1 MSNTN
6 VQRDILVVG
15 AGPVGLTAA
24 LALRAEGLPVTV
36 LEAGTED
43 RQRPGSRAIFYHRQT
58 LEFWEKMRPGLG
70 WDIAREGLVWTT
82 KRTFWG
88 ENQVY
93 ERTYPLPRTDV
104 LPHSTNLGQTDVE
117 RILLRHCKE
126 AGVKFAWNQEIA
138 NATTDETGVRLV
150 TTEGREW
157 QAPYAIVCDGA
168 RSVVRKSVGI
178 ELEGPRIEDA
188 FVIVDV
194 AEDPAAPI
202 RPERLYYYEHPAV
215 EKRNVLLVPFR
226 NGIRADI
233 QLRLGDDPNRFNS
246 PEGVKR
252 WISQVL
258 PAKYAER
265 VTWISTYNFLQ
276 VVANS
281 FTDKHRRVVLAGEA
295 AHLFAPFGARGLN
308 SGVPD
313 AVAAARGIK
322 QALTTSN
329 AAEASRAIEQAA
341 NERREAALY
350 NRNASNLALEHMRAR
365 DWRTRLKR
373 AWSVRLARRGM
384 KAGSYLDSA
393 PFGPRAAVTTA
404 AKGTDGIY

>member
-1 MSNTN
+1 MSDSMINGN
-6 VQRDILVVG
+6 VIVVG

-43 RQRPGSRAIFYHRQT
+43 RVRPGSRAIFYHRQT
-58 LEFWEKMRPGLG
+58 LEFWESMRPGLG
-70 WDIAREGLVWTT
+70 WDIARAGLVWST

-88 ENQVY
+88 ERQVY
-93 ERTYPLPRTDV
+93 ERTYPPPREDV

-117 RILLRHCKE
+117 RILLRHCKD
-126 AGVKFAWNQEIA
+126 AGVTFAWNQEIA
-138 NATTDETGVRLV
+138 SATTDADGVELV
-150 TTEGREW
+150 TAEGRKW
-157 QAPYAIVCDGA
+157 RAPYVVACDGA
-168 RSVVRKSVGI
+168 RSMVRKSLGI

-194 AEDPAAPI
+194 AEDPEAPM
-202 RPERLYYYEHPAV
+202 RPERLYFYEHPAV
-215 EKRNVLLVPFR
+215 EKRNVLIVPFR

-252 WISQVL
+252 WIARVL
-258 PAKYAER
+258 PEKYADR

-276 VVANS
+276 VVASS
-281 FTDKHRRVVLAGEA
+281 FTDTNRRVLLAGEA

-313 AVAAARGIK
+313 AVAAAKAIK
-322 QALTTSN
+322 QALQSSS
-329 AAEASRAIEQAA
+329 ADEARRAIEAAA
-341 NERREAALY
+341 NERRDAALY

-365 DWRTRLKR
+365 DWRIRLR
-373 AWSVRLARRGM
+373 RSWSAMIAHYGAR
-384 KAGSYLDSA
+384 KGSYLDSA
-393 PFGPRAAVTTA
+393 PFGPRAA
-404 AKGTDGIY
+404 AKGRADAIY

>member
-1 MSNTN
+1 MSISSTERE
-6 VQRDILVVG
+6 VLVVG

-43 RQRPGSRAIFYHRQT
+43 RERPGSRAIFYHRQT

-70 WDIAREGLVWTT
+70 WDIARAGLVWST

-88 ENQVY
+88 EHQVY
-93 ERTYPLPRTDV
+93 ERTYPPPNPNV

-117 RILLRHCKE
+117 RILLRHCKD
-126 AGVKFAWNQEIA
+126 AGVKFAWNQEVKNA
-138 NATTDETGVRLV
+138 STDPEGVTLATTD
-150 TTEGREW
+150 GREW
-157 QAPYAIVCDGA
+157 RAPYVIACDGA
-168 RSVVRKSVGI
+168 RSVVRKCVGI
-178 ELEGPRIEDA
+178 ELQGPRIEDA

-194 AEDPAAPI
+194 AEDPEAPI
-202 RPERLYYYEHPAV
+202 RPERLYFYEHPAV
-215 EKRNVLLVPFR
+215 EKRNVLIVPFR

-233 QLRLGDDPNRFNS
+233 QLRRGDDPSRFNT
-246 PEGVKR
+246 PEGVKN
-252 WISQVL
+252 WISRVL
-258 PAKYAER
+258 PPKYADR
-265 VTWISTYNFLQ
+265 VTWISTYHFLQ

-281 FTDKHRRVVLAGEA
+281 FTDANRRVILAGEA

-313 AVAAARGIK
+313 VVAAARGIK
-322 QALTTSN
+322 RALTAN
-329 AAEASRAIEQAA
+329 HPDEARRVIEEAA

-365 DWRTRLKR
+365 DWRTRLRR
-373 AWSVRLARRGM
+373 AWSVKLARTGM
-384 KAGSYLDSA
+384 KAGQYLDSA
-393 PFGPRAAVTTA
+393 PFGPRAA
-404 AKGTDGIY
+404 AKGTEAIY

>member
-1 MSNTN
+1 MSDSN
-6 VQRDILVVG
+6 VQRDVLVVG

-58 LEFWEKMRPGLG
+58 LEFWENMRPGLG
-70 WDIAREGLVWTT
+70 WDIAREGLVWST

-88 ENQVY
+88 EHQVY
-93 ERTYPLPRTDV
+93 ERTYPPPRPDV

-126 AGVKFAWNQEIA
+126 AGVKFAWNQEIKS
-138 NATTDETGVRLV
+138 ATTDADGVTLV

-157 QAPYAIVCDGA
+157 RAPYVIACDGA
-168 RSVVRKSVGI
+168 RSTIRKSVGI

-194 AEDPAAPI
+194 AEDPQAPL
-202 RPERLYYYEHPAV
+202 RPERLYFYEHPAV
-215 EKRNVLLVPFR
+215 EKRNVLIVPFR

-246 PEGVKR
+246 PEGVRR
-252 WISQVL
+252 WISRVL
-258 PAKYAER
+258 PPKYADR

-281 FTDKHRRVVLAGEA
+281 FTDANRRVLLAGEA

-313 AVAAARGIK
+313 AVAAAKAIK
-322 QALTTSN
+322 HALSGVGPE
-329 AAEASRAIEQAA
+329 EARRAIENAA

-365 DWRTRLKR
+365 DWRTRLRR
-373 AWSVRLARRGM
+373 AWSVKLARSGI
-384 KAGSYLDSA
+384 KAGMYLDSA
-393 PFGPRAAVTTA
+393 PFGPRAA
-404 AKGTDGIY
+404 AKGTDAIY